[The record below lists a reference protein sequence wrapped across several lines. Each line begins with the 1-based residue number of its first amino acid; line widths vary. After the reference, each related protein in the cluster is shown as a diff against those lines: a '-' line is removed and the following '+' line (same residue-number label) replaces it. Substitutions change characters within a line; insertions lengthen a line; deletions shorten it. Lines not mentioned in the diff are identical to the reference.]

1 MLNCTISWIA
11 PTPTHVVGPVLRRAV
26 EDVLAHIRGGRR
38 AEEADLREVD
48 ELQRGCEVARHRAEQ
63 AVGHA
68 REHRRQALEL
78 AADRVELGIN
88 AVADDDAAL
97 ALALLPVDLDH
108 QRALIRADVRCD

>member
-1 MLNCTISWIA
+1 MLNCSISSIA
-11 PTPTHVVGPVLRRAV
+11 PTLTYVVGPVLGCAV
-26 EDVLAHIRGGRR
+26 EAVLAHIRGGRR
-38 AEEADLREVD
+38 AEEADLWEVY
-48 ELQRGCEVARHRAEQ
+48 ELQRGREVVRHGAEQ

-97 ALALLPVDLDH
+97 ALALLPVDLGC
-108 QRALIRADVRCD
+108 QLV